1 MTIAI
6 IGGSGFLG
14 TSLCRIL
21 KDNDKSFI
29 NHDIKESLNFP
40 NNYEYF
46 SVHDKASNLSD
57 KFDTIINLAAIH
69 RDDEKKED
77 YKKVNVEGARNIC
90 NLASEKSINKI
101 IFTSTVAIYGFS
113 NDPIDEDFDP
123 NPFNEYGR
131 SKLQAEEIY
140 KEWQREDPINRSLVI
155 IRPTV
160 IFGEKNRG
168 NVFNLI
174 KQIKSKFFVMIG
186 DGNNIKSMSYVGN
199 VAQFLYQCLE
209 LKEGLYIKN
218 YVDKPDLRTKD
229 IVKIVQK
236 SLSIKEFK
244 KFYLPVTLGL
254 FAGILVDLLSRLTG
268 KKFPISL
275 IRIKKFTSN
284 TIINSNNNFFDFKP
298 PVNLETA
305 LKKTITYEFKSSN
318 ETLK

>member
-29 NHDIKESLNFP
+29 NHDIEESLNFP

-57 KFDTIINLAAIH
+57 KFDTIINLAAVH

-186 DGNNIKSMSYVGN
+186 DGNNIKSMSYVEN

-236 SLSIKEFK
+236 SLSIKGFK

-254 FAGILVDLLSRLTG
+254 FAGILVDLFSLLTG

-318 ETLK
+318 ETFK

>member
-14 TSLCRIL
+14 TSLCKIL
-21 KDNDKSFI
+21 EDNNKSFI
-29 NHDIKESLNFP
+29 NHDIKKSLYFP

-46 SVHDKASNLSD
+46 SVNDKASNLSD
-57 KFDTIINLAAIH
+57 KYDAIINLAAVH

-90 NLASEKSINKI
+90 DLASEKSINKI

-113 NDPIDEDFDP
+113 NDPIDEDLDP

-131 SKLQAEEIY
+131 SKLQAEKIY

-160 IFGEKNRG
+160 IFGENNRG

-186 DGNNIKSMSYVGN
+186 DGNNIKSMSYVEN

-209 LKEGLYIKN
+209 LKEGIYIKN
-218 YVDKPDLRTKD
+218 YVDKPDLKTKD

-244 KFYLPVTLGL
+244 KFYLPVKLGL
-254 FAGILVDLLSRLTG
+254 FAGFFVDLLSRLTG

-284 TIINSNNNFFDFKP
+284 TIINSNKILFDFKP
-298 PVNLETA
+298 PFNLEKA
-305 LKKTITYEFKSSN
+305 LEKTITYEFKSSD

>member
-21 KDNDKSFI
+21 KDNNKSFI

-57 KFDTIINLAAIH
+57 KFDTIINLAAVH

-113 NDPIDEDFDP
+113 NDPIDEDFEP

-186 DGNNIKSMSYVGN
+186 DGNNIKSMSYVEN

-236 SLSIKEFK
+236 SLSIKGFK

-298 PVNLETA
+298 PMNLETA

-318 ETLK
+318 ETFK

>member
-1 MTIAI
+1 MNIAI

-14 TSLCRIL
+14 SSLSRIL
-21 KDNDKSFI
+21 KDNGKSFI
-29 NHDIKESLNFP
+29 NHDIKKSIDFP

-46 SVHDKASNLSD
+46 SVDDKASNFSN

-186 DGNNIKSMSYVGN
+186 DGNNIKSMSYVEN

-218 YVDKPDLRTKD
+218 YADKPDLRTKD

-244 KFYLPVTLGL
+244 KFYLPVKLGL

-275 IRIKKFTSN
+275 VRIKKFTSN